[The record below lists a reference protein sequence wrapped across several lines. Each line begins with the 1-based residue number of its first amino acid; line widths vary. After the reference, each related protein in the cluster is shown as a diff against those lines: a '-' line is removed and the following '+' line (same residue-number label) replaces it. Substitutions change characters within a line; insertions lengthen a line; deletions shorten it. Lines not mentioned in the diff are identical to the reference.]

1 MFFETYQKI
10 AELMFK
16 KGGSEYIF
24 ARCFMILELNL
35 MTRSDN
41 IVYTNISHME
51 WHVDALGFFFQEIQ
65 N

>member
-1 MFFETYQKI
+1 
-10 AELMFK
+10 MFK

-24 ARCFMILELNL
+24 AHCFMILEWNL
-35 MTRSDN
+35 MARSDN

-51 WHVDALGFFFQEIQ
+51 WHDDSLVFFQEIQ